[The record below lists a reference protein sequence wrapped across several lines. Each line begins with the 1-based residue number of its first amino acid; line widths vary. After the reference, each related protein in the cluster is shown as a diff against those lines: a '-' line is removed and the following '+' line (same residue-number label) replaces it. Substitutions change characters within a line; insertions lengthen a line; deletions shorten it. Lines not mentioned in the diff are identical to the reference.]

1 MELDSIEK
9 KWYDLLPDWH
19 EVLSMDI
26 ELKQPLR
33 PALYA
38 EYKLVTSILDGTYPP
53 GSSLPSERLL
63 AEKFHVTR
71 PTLRE
76 TLHRL
81 SSEGW
86 LTIQH
91 GRATTINDYWTEGGL
106 RLLGTLARY
115 GELLSKEFISC
126 LLEVRVVMLPPV
138 ARLAIINAPDLF
150 ADYLSGYTN
159 LEDDPEKFASFD
171 WELQVLYARHSR
183 NPVYPL
189 ILNDFSS
196 VFTILAPH
204 YFSLKKGRNSSRTY
218 YRKLLAAIK
227 KGDNDAEGIVREALQ
242 KSLTIWGELATKK
255 EIT

>member
-1 MELDSIEK
+1 MA
-9 KWYDLLPDWH
+9 
-19 EVLSMDI
+19 I
-26 ELKQPLR
+26 ELEQPLR

-63 AEKFHVTR
+63 AEKLHVTR

-91 GRATTINDYWTEGGL
+91 GRATMINDYWTEGGL

-150 ADYLSGYTN
+150 TDYLSGYTN
-159 LEDDPEKFASFD
+159 LEDDPEKFALFD
-171 WELQVLYARHSR
+171 WELQVLYARHSQ

-196 VFTILAPH
+196 VFTIMAPY
-204 YFSLKKGRNSSRTY
+204 YFSLKKGRSSSRTY

-255 EIT
+255 DIK

>member
-1 MELDSIEK
+1 MA
-9 KWYDLLPDWH
+9 
-19 EVLSMDI
+19 I

-63 AEKFHVTR
+63 AEKLNVTR

-86 LTIQH
+86 ITIQH
-91 GRATTINDYWTEGGL
+91 GRATTINDYWNEGGL
-106 RLLGTLARY
+106 RLLGTVAKY
-115 GELLSKEFISC
+115 GELLSKEFISS

-138 ARLAIINAPDLF
+138 ARLAVKNVPDLF
-150 ADYLSGYTN
+150 ADYLSGYHDLN
-159 LEDDPEKFASFD
+159 DDPEKFALFD
-171 WELQVLYARHSR
+171 WELQVLFARHSR

-196 VFTILAPH
+196 VFTIMAPH
-204 YFSLKKGRNSSRTY
+204 YFSLKKGRNSSRSY
-218 YRKLLAAIK
+218 YRKLLATIN
-227 KGDNDAEGIVREALQ
+227 KGKNDAEGIVREALQ
-242 KSLTIWGELATKK
+242 ESLTIWGELAIKK

>member
-1 MELDSIEK
+1 MA
-9 KWYDLLPDWH
+9 
-19 EVLSMDI
+19 I

-63 AEKFHVTR
+63 AARLHVTR

-86 LTIQH
+86 VTIQH
-91 GRATTINDYWTEGGL
+91 GRATTINDYWNEGGL
-106 RLLGTLARY
+106 RLLGTLAKY

-138 ARLAIINAPDLF
+138 ARLAITNAPGLF
-150 ADYLSGYTN
+150 ADYLSGYTD

-171 WELQVLYARHSR
+171 WNYRSSTPDIREIPSILLYSTIF
-183 NPVYPL
+183 PP
-189 ILNDFSS
+189 SS
-196 VFTILAPH
+196 ESWHRTISVWKEGETPH
-204 YFSLKKGRNSSRTY
+204 GPTTENSSQQLMKVETMRRT
-218 YRKLLAAIK
+218 
-227 KGDNDAEGIVREALQ
+227 
-242 KSLTIWGELATKK
+242 S
-255 EIT
+255 

>member
-1 MELDSIEK
+1 M
-9 KWYDLLPDWH
+9 P
-19 EVLSMDI
+19 I
-26 ELKQPLR
+26 ELKQPFR

-38 EYKLVTSILDGTYPP
+38 EYKLVTSILDGTYPT

-63 AEKFHVTR
+63 AEKFNVTR

-86 LTIQH
+86 VTIQH
-91 GRATTINDYWTEGGL
+91 GRATTINDYWNEGGL
-106 RLLGTLARY
+106 RLLGTLAKY
-115 GELLSKEFISC
+115 GELLSKEFISS

-138 ARLAIINAPDLF
+138 ARLAIMNAPDLF
-150 ADYLSGYTN
+150 GDYLSGYN
-159 LEDDPEKFASFD
+159 DLEDDPEKFAHFD

-189 ILNDFSS
+189 ILNDFTSI
-196 VFTILAPH
+196 FTIMAPH

-227 KGDNDAEGIVREALQ
+227 KGENDIEGIVREALQ
-242 KSLTIWGELATKK
+242 DSLTIWEELATKK
-255 EIT
+255 EIK

>member
-1 MELDSIEK
+1 MALHLE
-9 KWYDLLPDWH
+9 
-19 EVLSMDI
+19 
-26 ELKQPLR
+26 QPLR

-63 AEKFHVTR
+63 AERLNVTR

-91 GRATTINDYWTEGGL
+91 GRATTINDYWSEGGL
-106 RLLGTLARY
+106 RLLGTLAKY
-115 GELLSKEFISC
+115 GELLSKEFIAC

-138 ARLAIINAPDLF
+138 AKIAITKAPDLF
-150 ADYLSGYTN
+150 ADYLRGYN
-159 LEDDPEKFASFD
+159 DLKDDPEKFALFD
-171 WELQVLYARHSR
+171 WELQVLYARHSE

-189 ILNDFSS
+189 ILNDFAS
-196 VFTILAPH
+196 VFTIMAPY
-204 YFSLKKGRNSSRTY
+204 YFSLKKGRDSSRTY

-227 KGDNDAEGIVREALQ
+227 KGKNDTEGIVREALQ
-242 KSLTIWGELATKK
+242 KSIMIWRELAAKK
-255 EIT
+255 EIK

>member
-1 MELDSIEK
+1 MA
-9 KWYDLLPDWH
+9 
-19 EVLSMDI
+19 I
-26 ELKQPLR
+26 ELEQPFR
-33 PALYA
+33 PALYV

-86 LTIQH
+86 VTIQH
-91 GRATTINDYWTEGGL
+91 GRATTINDYWNEGGL

-138 ARLAIINAPDLF
+138 ARLAIMNTPDLF
-150 ADYLSGYTN
+150 ADYLSGYTD
-159 LEDDPEKFASFD
+159 LKDDPEKFASFD
-171 WELQVLYARHSR
+171 WELQVLYARHSQ

-196 VFTILAPH
+196 VFRIMAPY
-204 YFSLKKGRNSSRTY
+204 YFSLKKGRSSSRTY

-227 KGDNDAEGIVREALQ
+227 KGKNDTEGIVREALQ
-242 KSLTIWGELATKK
+242 ESLTIWGELATKK
-255 EIT
+255 EIK

>member
-1 MELDSIEK
+1 MA
-9 KWYDLLPDWH
+9 
-19 EVLSMDI
+19 I

-63 AEKFHVTR
+63 AARLHVTR

-86 LTIQH
+86 VTIQH
-91 GRATTINDYWTEGGL
+91 GRATTINDYWNEGGL
-106 RLLGTLARY
+106 RLLGTLAKY
-115 GELLSKEFISC
+115 GELLSKEFISR

-138 ARLAIINAPDLF
+138 ARLAITNAPGLF
-150 ADYLSGYTN
+150 ADYLSGYTD

-171 WELQVLYARHSR
+171 WELQVFYARYSR

-196 VFTILAPH
+196 VFRIMAPY
-204 YFSLKKGRNSSRTY
+204 YFSLEKGRNSSRAY

-227 KGDNDAEGIVREALQ
+227 EGGNDVENIVREALQ
-242 KSLTIWGELATKK
+242 KSLAIWGELATKK
-255 EIT
+255 EIK